1 MNEDKG
7 LKLIEDTTSYLI
19 NATDAFRLEEVIRS
33 LDHLLKITDPTS
45 EYIQQFYQ
53 TATALRSYDIAFHPD
68 YLVFE
73 YWNRILI
80 RKEQITNLEQLTG
93 DQTVFLEMIM
103 GAGKTS
109 VLLPLASHA
118 NALAGKQLS
127 MIVLP
132 EELVASMSKE
142 FSEQLELVY
151 GQGIDC
157 LTIQRKHKYDLQ
169 KIEYLYSRLRKDLDQ
184 GRVIVTSNSS
194 IQSLFLIFIEA
205 LYDFRELSQAEEEIR
220 VQQIAA
226 FQKIFIL
233 LKQYSYVLIDEVD
246 SILDIMASHRFSLGR
261 RTRLENSIVNATIG
275 I

>member
-1 MNEDKG
+1 MESYS
-7 LKLIEDTTSYLI
+7 DTKR
-19 NATDAFRLEEVIRS
+19 A
-33 LDHLLKITDPTS
+33 
-45 EYIQQFYQ
+45 
-53 TATALRSYDIAFHPD
+53 
-68 YLVFE
+68 
-73 YWNRILI
+73 
-80 RKEQITNLEQLTG
+80 ITNLEQLTG

-103 GAGKTS
+103 GSGKTS

-118 NALAGKQLS
+118 NALVGKQLS

-233 LKQYSYVLIDEVD
+233 IKQYFYVLIDEVD
-246 SILDIMASHRFSLGR
+246 SILDITRVSSFSKILLL
-261 RTRLENSIVNATIG
+261 LE
-275 I
+275 